1 MDSRG
6 VSSHV
11 EIIKLPTMDYR
22 LPTLTIYLLIAISCQ
37 TPSENPP
44 KSSPFSLAEGP
55 AAISLEGDSL
65 FASEPS
71 ESLIQKWVEH
81 KGAYEADSKNP
92 DKLIWYGRFTAYAGD
107 YQGAID
113 LYTKGIEQFPGDPRF
128 LRHRGH
134 RYISIRKFDEAIQ
147 DFEKAAKLIE
157 GRPNEIEPDGMPN
170 AQNIPIST
178 LHGNIWYHLGLA
190 YYLKQDMPNALK
202 AYQNCLNS
210 TQNDDNVV
218 SSTHWLYM
226 ILRRMD
232 RKEEAE
238 SYLEAIKPE
247 MNIIENFS
255 YHNACLF
262 YKGEI
267 TEEALLGDSG
277 AAASNDAITYA
288 LGNWYQYNGELGKAE
303 EILGNLLEKGSW
315 NSFGY
320 IAAEADIYGN

>member
-1 MDSRG
+1 MRTQTLLQISLFIG
-6 VSSHV
+6 TLAF
-11 EIIKLPTMDYR
+11 LP
-22 LPTLTIYLLIAISCQ
+22 ISCS
-37 TPSENPP
+37 PPPESEGDV
-44 KSSPFSLAEGP
+44 STIAFTLSEGP
-55 AAISLEGDSL
+55 AALSLSGDSL
-65 FASEPS
+65 FAAEPS
-71 ESLIQKWVEH
+71 ASLIEKWTQH
-81 KGAYEADSKNP
+81 KEAYEADPNDP
-92 DKLIWYGRFTAYAGD
+92 DKLIWLGRFTAYAGD
-107 YQGAID
+107 YRGAID
-113 LYTKGIEQFPGDPRF
+113 LFGQGIEQFPEDPRF

-134 RYISIRKFDEAIQ
+134 RYISIREFDQAI
-147 DFEKAAKLIE
+147 DDLEKAAELIA
-157 GRPNEIEPDGMPN
+157 GTPNEIEPDGMPN
-170 AQNIPIST
+170 PQNIPVST

-190 YYLKQDMPNALK
+190 YYLKQDMPNALR

-232 RKEEAE
+232 RPEDAQEYLDAIEE
-238 SYLEAIKPE
+238 E

-267 TEEALLGDSG
+267 SQEELVGDLG

-288 LGNWYQYNGELGKAE
+288 LGNWYQYNGEADKGQ
-303 EILGNLLEKGSW
+303 EILEGLLKNGSW

-320 IAAEADIYGN
+320 IAAEADKFNSQ

>member
-1 MDSRG
+1 MRNG
-6 VSSHV
+6 LAT
-11 EIIKLPTMDYR
+11 KQR
-22 LPTLTIYLLIAISCQ
+22 LREDPQ
-37 TPSENPP
+37 
-44 KSSPFSLAEGP
+44 
-55 AAISLEGDSL
+55 
-65 FASEPS
+65 
-71 ESLIQKWVEH
+71 
-81 KGAYEADSKNP
+81 NP

-107 YQGAID
+107 YQGAIE
-113 LYTKGIEQFPGDPRF
+113 LYTKGIEQFPEDPRF

-190 YYLKQDMPNALK
+190 YYLKQDMPNALR

-232 RKEEAE
+232 QKEEAE
-238 SYLEAIKPE
+238 SYLEVIKPE

-267 TEEALLGDSG
+267 TEEELLGDSG

-288 LGNWYQYNGELGKAE
+288 LGNWYQYNGEVEKAE

-315 NSFGY
+315 NSFGF